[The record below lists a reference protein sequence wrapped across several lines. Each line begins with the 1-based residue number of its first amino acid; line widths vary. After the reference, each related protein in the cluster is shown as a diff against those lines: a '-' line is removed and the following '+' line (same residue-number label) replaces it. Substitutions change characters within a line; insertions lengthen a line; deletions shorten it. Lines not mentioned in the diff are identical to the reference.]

1 MAGVVEN
8 AYYVGVRASYEGRG
22 HLVAVVDA
30 KRNITT
36 HAMIHDGALELRI
49 IRQEHL
55 SNRVSR
61 GSAPCLRAKR
71 VPRHLHVKRDHA

>member
-36 HAMIHDGALELRI
+36 HAMISACQRYRQAARISSTTYCNSSCKSSDWVCINLFPGAANGDL
-49 IRQEHL
+49 
-55 SNRVSR
+55 
-61 GSAPCLRAKR
+61 
-71 VPRHLHVKRDHA
+71 